1 MKRDRR
7 GNECKK
13 GERQKAEESNK
24 HEVCVCEEKDE
35 GKETGSHERYI
46 LTTVGV
52 VKTEYVAIE
61 RSSHLI
67 NWGLPP
73 TSNEITKGA
82 TLRERSHDYHVRI
95 CMGHMTVTCENPQR
109 SHDFH
114 L

>member
-1 MKRDRR
+1 MREGKGKRQ
-7 GNECKK
+7 GN
-13 GERQKAEESNK
+13 SK

-35 GKETGSHERYI
+35 DKETGSHENV

-114 L
+114 LRVCTDHESAM